1 MWSGLLRTVSAGRV
15 RASLFVDAACC
26 LPVFILSM
34 CLLLSLINQAG
45 AEQQAYADMAD
56 RADTQVDIIA
66 ASGLDIETDILF
78 ELARPGNG
86 VLLKLI
92 FRPFVGESSRIASSD
107 DELVYVF
114 PKRGIRYHRA
124 GCGTMVNGDIELI
137 LNSAVRSRYSACR
150 ICKPGSLPDGAFVCV
165 YSESSDVYHR
175 RSCASVTKSFEIMTK
190 HEAKEQGYTPCM
202 LCLGE
207 EN

>member
-1 MWSGLLRTVSAGRV
+1 MWSGLLRTVSTGRV

-92 FRPFVGESSRIASSD
+92 FRPFVGESSRIAESD
-107 DELVYVF
+107 DELRQEMMISALSCVANTCILCMQDLIGLDGSARMNIPSTVGNNW
-114 PKRGIRYHRA
+114 KWRA
-124 GCGTMVNGDIELI
+124 SEEQITDKQFEFLGY
-137 LNSAVRSRYSACR
+137 YSKLYGR
-150 ICKPGSLPDGAFVCV
+150 TD
-165 YSESSDVYHR
+165 R
-175 RSCASVTKSFEIMTK
+175 
-190 HEAKEQGYTPCM
+190 
-202 LCLGE
+202 
-207 EN
+207 